1 MKVSKVRKVRTPQR
15 ANKNDAGIDFF
26 VPDDFNNGKIH
37 YLDPGESILI
47 PSGIHVNV
55 PDDHALIA
63 FNKSGV
69 AVKKTLLAGAAVVD
83 EGYQGEMHIHIINVG
98 LTERP
103 ITPGEKIMQFILL
116 PMFYD
121 MVEEVEFED
130 LYLEDSTRGSGG
142 FGSTGA

>member
-37 YLDPGESILI
+37 YLRPGESILI

-55 PDDHALIA
+55 PDGHALIA

-83 EGYQGEMHIHIINVG
+83 EGYHGEMHIHIINVG
-98 LTERP
+98 DAARP
-103 ITPGEKIMQFILL
+103 ISPGEKIMQFILI

-121 MVEEVEFED
+121 AVEEVDFKD
-130 LYLEDSTRGSGG
+130 LYPEDSTRGSGG
-142 FGSTGA
+142 FGSTGV

>member
-26 VPDDFNNGKIH
+26 VPDDFNNSKIH

-55 PDDHALIA
+55 PDGHALIA

-98 LTERP
+98 LKERP
-103 ITPGEKIMQFILL
+103 ITPG
-116 PMFYD
+116 
-121 MVEEVEFED
+121 
-130 LYLEDSTRGSGG
+130 
-142 FGSTGA
+142 

>member
-1 MKVSKVRKVRTPQR
+1 MRISKVRKVHTPQR
-15 ANKNDAGIDFF
+15 ANGNDAGIDFF
-26 VPDDFNNGKIH
+26 VPDDFNDGKIK
-37 YLDPGESILI
+37 YLNPGDSVLI

-55 PDDHALIA
+55 PDNHALIA

-98 LTERP
+98 DKSHS
-103 ITPGEKIMQFILL
+103 ISPGDKIMQFILI

-121 MVEEVEFED
+121 KIEEVDFKD
-130 LYLEDSTRGSGG
+130 LYPEDSTRGSGG
-142 FGSTGA
+142 FGSTGV